1 MRLIVGPLPAAIY
14 WRRRAVLLGALL
26 IAVLMIAYACS
37 SAGGSD
43 STTQVSASTT
53 ASAGPAVSV
62 APTANPSDGVIAP
75 IGEVSPSPTPTAA
88 TSSTNSEVCTD
99 SEIRVTA
106 RPERTTMPQGAT
118 LSITLLVKNVSD
130 RTCSRDVGADL
141 QELRILH
148 GTEKVWSSDDCGGLR
163 GHELRQFPPGHERSY
178 SVIWN
183 GKSSSA
189 CAKTIKRTPDGP
201 VPRAGEYQLYGRVG
215 THLSSPVTL
224 TLK

>member
-1 MRLIVGPLPAAIY
+1 M
-14 WRRRAVLLGALL
+14 LLGALL

-37 SAGGSD
+37 SAGGPD

-53 ASAGPAVSV
+53 ASAGPAGSA
-62 APTANPSDGVIAP
+62 APTANPSDEVIAP
-75 IGEVSPSPTPTAA
+75 IGEVTPSPTPSPTASA
-88 TSSTNSEVCTD
+88 ANSELCTD
-99 SEIRVTA
+99 NEIRVTA
-106 RPERTTMPQGAT
+106 RPERTTMPRGAT
-118 LSITLLVKNVSD
+118 LSISLLVKNVSN

-141 QELRILH
+141 QELRILQ
-148 GTEKVWSSDDCGGLR
+148 GTEKIWSSDDCGGLR

-178 SVIWN
+178 SVVWN

-201 VPRAGEYQLYGRVG
+201 TPRAGEYQLYGRVG

>member
-14 WRRRAVLLGALL
+14 WRRRAMLLGALL

-37 SAGGSD
+37 SGGVDPAAQVGAS
-43 STTQVSASTT
+43 STAPAAPARSA
-53 ASAGPAVSV
+53 
-62 APTANPSDGVIAP
+62 APTAKPSDGVIAP
-75 IGEVSPSPTPTAA
+75 IGEVSASPTPTAA
-88 TSSTNSEVCTD
+88 ISATNSDLCTD
-99 SEIRVTA
+99 NEIRVTP
-106 RPERTTMPQGAT
+106 RPERTTMPRGAT
-118 LSITLLVKNVSD
+118 LTITLLIKNVSN

-141 QELRILH
+141 QELRILQ
-148 GTEKVWSSDDCGGLR
+148 GTEKIWSSDDCGGLH

-178 SVIWN
+178 SVVWN

-189 CAKTIKRTPDGP
+189 CAKTLKRTPDGP
-201 VPRAGEYQLYGRVG
+201 VPHADEYQLYGRVG